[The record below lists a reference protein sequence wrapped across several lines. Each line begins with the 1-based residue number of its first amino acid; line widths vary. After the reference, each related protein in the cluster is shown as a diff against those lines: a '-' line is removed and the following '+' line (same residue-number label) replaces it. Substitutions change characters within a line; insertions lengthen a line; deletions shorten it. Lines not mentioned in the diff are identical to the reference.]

1 MLPARDP
8 TRGPVRFPVP
18 LKSTIA
24 GLAVFTLGV
33 LLGTVTGG
41 ADPTPARAAPS
52 TTVAAT
58 TATTPSLREVA
69 PPACLAAIRQGDAVI
84 RLLGED
90 DRRGLGVRRLGELLK
105 SYTVAAQTCRK
116 EASRR

>member
-1 MLPARDP
+1 VLPAA
-8 TRGPVRFPVP
+8 RGPVRFPVS
-18 LKSTIA
+18 LKTAIA
-24 GLAVFTLGV
+24 GLVVFILGV
-33 LLGTVTGG
+33 LLGVATGG
-41 ADPTPARAAPS
+41 PDPAPARAAPS
-52 TTVAAT
+52 STVT
-58 TATTPSLREVA
+58 VTATTPSPREVA

-90 DRRGLGVRRLGELLK
+90 NRHEIGVRRLGELLK

>member
-1 MLPARDP
+1 MLPAA
-8 TRGPVRFPVP
+8 RGPVRFPVS
-18 LKSTIA
+18 LKTAIA
-24 GLAVFTLGV
+24 GLVVFILGV
-33 LLGTVTGG
+33 LLGVATGG
-41 ADPTPARAAPS
+41 PDPAPARAAPS
-52 TTVAAT
+52 STV
-58 TATTPSLREVA
+58 TATTSSPREVA

-90 DRRGLGVRRLGELLK
+90 NRHEIGVRRLGELLK